1 MEKITLKEA
10 LKQASV
16 VDELKNFVGLTKDDA
31 VGLMTPERLAAVA
44 GEKIGKSMKF
54 YATQIELNSMVDE
67 VGLSSICEEVLNI
80 VPDGT
85 MFSLLVSCGNM
96 LMLNGYTVSGKKY
109 GFISVHSYNH
119 NKGSFSLIDG
129 ILRKIS

>member
-1 MEKITLKEA
+1 MTS
-10 LKQASV
+10 SV
-16 VDELKNFVGLTKDDA
+16 NGAFPLNRNPPATYVG
-31 VGLMTPERLAAVA
+31 A

-80 VPDGT
+80 VPGGT